1 MTVPA
6 MRWIEARG
14 FRRWQTMTS
23 DDELR
28 DIEPTINDLDDIDL
42 GKFIEIIQRHAV
54 YSEEQLM

>member
-1 MTVPA
+1 
-6 MRWIEARG
+6 
-14 FRRWQTMTS
+14 MTS

-42 GKFIEIIQRHAV
+42 GKFIEIIQRHVV